1 MEIQTSP
8 QVEAGTLR
16 PGIDN
21 LFSIISGELDNRI
34 QNGLSG
40 EEGDALK
47 GLLAEA
53 REALVKEDYAG
64 AEEHFTAMKERQPEL
79 GSIQAALLYTLIGQ
93 QKWEAFEEQV
103 PLLLQTASNVEET
116 SDIEAMLANLLGEQ
130 GHYDRVVERLEKL
143 SAAHPERSVNFA
155 ALLSAAYIRTGK
167 GEEAWNVV
175 EQALPAEGEENT
187 SHLPLIVAYINRVI
201 DLKKWDRW
209 SKIQLRVRRFLKSL
223 ESEDDVIRARVV
235 LLLECQSYMQAG
247 RFREAELF
255 AELVYGMDSK
265 SEEIRELR
273 KQMQEMHALSKELE
287 KLQKDTAVHPAIVIR
302 NMEWYYGEFN
312 EEAAAGLR
320 AQLPPEVLSRM
331 EADPEKLINGIL
343 QLRFRYPAFYRR
355 YQEEWQEVY
364 KAKQAELASK

>member
-1 MEIQTSP
+1 MQNQTSP
-8 QVEAGTLR
+8 QEAGTLK
-16 PGIDN
+16 PGIEN
-21 LFSIISGELDNRI
+21 LFSIISGEIEKRTELAGE
-34 QNGLSG
+34 QGEPLNGLL
-40 EEGDALK
+40 EQ
-47 GLLAEA
+47 A
-53 REALVKEDYAG
+53 RQAIAGEDYAA
-64 AEEHFTAMKERQPEL
+64 AETHLGGIVEREPEL
-79 GSIQAALLYTLIGQ
+79 GAAQAAVLYALIAQ
-93 QKWEAFEEQV
+93 EKWEAFEEREKA
-103 PLLLQTASNVEET
+103 LLQTASNADEQA
-116 SDIEAMLANLLGEQ
+116 DIQAMVANLLGEL
-130 GHYDRVVERLEKL
+130 GHYGRVVERLEAL
-143 SAAHPERSVNFA
+143 VAEHPERKPGFA
-155 ALLSAAYIRTGK
+155 ALLSAAYIRTGR
-167 GEEAWNVV
+167 EADAWSVV
-175 EQALPAEGEENT
+175 EEALPAEGEEKPD
-187 SHLPLIVAYINRVI
+187 HLPLLVAQINRVI

-209 SKIQLRVRRFLKSL
+209 SKIQPRVRRFLKSL
-223 ESEDDVIRARVV
+223 EQGDDLVRARIV

-320 AQLPPEVLSRM
+320 AQLPAEVLSRLD
-331 EADPEKLINGIL
+331 ADPEKLMHGIL

-364 KAKQAELASK
+364 KQKQAELAQPTGK

>member
-1 MEIQTSP
+1 MENQTSP
-8 QVEAGTLR
+8 QVEAGTLK
-16 PGIDN
+16 PGIEN
-21 LFSIISGELDNRI
+21 LFTIITTELDSRI

-53 REALVKEDYAG
+53 REALAKEDYAA
-64 AEEHFTAMKERQPEL
+64 AEAHLAAMKERQPEL
-79 GSIQAALLYTLIGQ
+79 GAIQAAVLYTLIGQ
-93 QKWEAFEEQV
+93 QKWEAFAQQEE
-103 PLLLQTASNVEET
+103 LLLQTASSVEEK
-116 SDIEAMLANLLGEQ
+116 SDMQAMLANLLGEH
-130 GHYDRVVERLEKL
+130 GHFDQVVDRLEKL
-143 SAAHPERSVNFA
+143 SAAHPERGSDFA
-155 ALLSAAYIRTGK
+155 PLLSAVYIRVGRS
-167 GEEAWNVV
+167 EDAWNVV
-175 EQALPAEGEENT
+175 NAALPSEGEEKPV
-187 SHLPLIVAYINRVI
+187 HLPLIVAYINRVI

-223 ESEDDVIRARVV
+223 EAEDDVVRARVV

-255 AELVYGMDSK
+255 ADLVYGMDSK

-273 KQMQEMHALSKELE
+273 KQMQEMNALTKELE
-287 KLQKDTAVHPAIVIR
+287 KLQKDTAVHPAIVVR

-312 EEAAAGLR
+312 EEAASNLR
-320 AQLPPEVLSRM
+320 AQLPAEVLKRVDS
-331 EADPEKLINGIL
+331 DPEKLMNGIL

-364 KAKQAELASK
+364 KEKQAELAGK